1 MKKIGFAGY
10 IAMLLIAVLSL
21 SVFLVPHDPYVVNLN
36 DRLLPPT
43 AQYWLGT
50 DGLGRD
56 LFSRLLL
63 GGRNTIGASVI
74 VLVAALSIGIPVG
87 LLSGYIGGF
96 VDRLF
101 MRVSDSFLAFPDFII
116 AIVLSGLLGPDIF
129 NLIFA
134 IAAVKWIAYSRIVRN
149 SVRSEKHKD
158 YIAIARLN
166 GLSSLHIVMKH
177 LLPHAFSH
185 VIVIASLDVGKI
197 ILMIASLSY
206 IGLGVQP
213 PSPEWGAMLNEG
225 RAYFHQAPYLMLAPG
240 LAIMLVVLL
249 SNAWGDR
256 IRDRLDV
263 KRSRE

>member
-1 MKKIGFAGY
+1 MKKAGFAGY
-10 IAMLLIAVLSL
+10 TAMLLLAALAF
-21 SVFLVPHDPYVVNLN
+21 SVFHVPHDPYVVNLN
-36 DRLLPPT
+36 IRLLPPSP
-43 AQYWLGT
+43 QYWLGT

-56 LFSRLLL
+56 LFSRLLI
-63 GGRNTIGASVI
+63 GGRNTIGASLI
-74 VLVAALSIGIPVG
+74 VLAAALSIGIPVG
-87 LLSGYIGGF
+87 LLAGYLGGF
-96 VDRLF
+96 VDRIF

-116 AIVLSGLLGPDIF
+116 AIVLSGLMGPDIF

-134 IAAVKWIAYSRIVRN
+134 IAAVKWIAYSRVVRN
-149 SVRSEKHKD
+149 SVRSEKYKA

-166 GLSSLHIVMKH
+166 GVGPLQIVMKH
-177 LLPHAFSH
+177 LLPHALSS

-225 RAYFHQAPYLMLAPG
+225 RAFFHQAPYLMIAPG

-249 SNAWGDR
+249 SNACGDR
-256 IRDRLDV
+256 LRDRLDV
-263 KRSRE
+263 KRSRD